1 MTIPTAPP
9 PPADHAAP
17 ATGTPGT
24 GIPRGAERF
33 LLWVAGLGVAR
44 TEGWLGGVSA
54 GIAARLRIDPLIV
67 RGVLVVAALFGLPVI
82 FLYAAAW
89 ALLPDVDGRVHVR
102 DLLRRDYQ
110 PVQWGILAMAVIG
123 LFPTAPLAGRLF
135 GLGYDGWSALSLLS
149 WIVGLVLVAVLLILI
164 VRAASR
170 TPGASAPDLP
180 MASADPAAPAASVTL
195 GGSGTAEGTD
205 ATPADG
211 AYAAT
216 DADTVVAD
224 TPAPTDLTP
233 ADAPPLDPAATAAI
247 PPAPPAPLPP
257 GSQDPAAL
265 EAWRAQHAAWKEQD
279 QAWRRQQQDVERA
292 ARDQLRRERQAEAAV
307 FAAEA
312 AERRRIR
319 RASNPRAGFAFAATI
334 LGLAII
340 TGAAVGLVAG
350 GEVVGTALGLL
361 AAALILALGMI
372 VAGAF
377 RRRSG
382 FLAFIT
388 VLTLVGGLVVG
399 GFSSLQGVTFGWASI
414 TNNRAE
420 HIRQPFGDLSLTLY
434 QHDDAPRPIVVEKGS
449 GATYIYVDPG
459 VQLQLRATVDTANVT
474 WTRVDGEDGTILDS
488 GDWSATR
495 RDGESLVVEN
505 ISAEGASTTTI
516 QPVTIDQNSGEI
528 SITVA
533 EPTKEDQ

>member
-17 ATGTPGT
+17 AVGTSDA

-44 TEGWLGGVSA
+44 SEGWLGGVAA

-89 ALLPDVDGRVHVR
+89 ALLPDIDGRVHVR

-123 LFPTAPLAGRLF
+123 LFPTAPLTGRLF
-135 GLGYDGWSALSLLS
+135 GLGYDGWLTLPLIG
-149 WIVGLVLVAVLLILI
+149 WIVGLVLVAGLLFLI

-170 TPGASAPDLP
+170 TPGASASDLP
-180 MASADPAAPAASVTL
+180 MASAAPTAPDASAPF
-195 GGSGTAEGTD
+195 GGSGTAEGAGATLSD
-205 ATPADG
+205 AALAEGASADVE
-211 AYAAT
+211 
-216 DADTVVAD
+216 TV
-224 TPAPTDLTP
+224 T
-233 ADAPPLDPAATAAI
+233 ADAPHAPSIDAPAPATALTTT

-265 EAWRAQHAAWKEQD
+265 EAWRSQHAAWKEQD

-307 FAAEA
+307 FAAQA

-319 RASNPRAGFAFAATI
+319 RASNPRAGFAFAATF

-340 TGAAVGLVAG
+340 TGAAVGLTSGGDALAG
-350 GEVVGTALGLL
+350 ALGLL

-382 FLAFIT
+382 FLAFAT
-388 VLTLVGGLVVG
+388 VLTLVGGLVAG
-399 GFSSLQGVTFGWASI
+399 GFSSLQGFTLGWASI
-414 TNNRAE
+414 ENNQAA
-420 HIRQPFGDLSLTLY
+420 HIRQPFGDLSMSLY
-434 QHDDAPRPIVVEKGS
+434 PHDGGPRPIVVEKGA
-449 GATYIYVDPG
+449 GTTFIYVETG
-459 VQLQLRATVDTANVT
+459 VELQLRATVDTATVD
-474 WTRVDGEDGTILDS
+474 WMRVGSGGEVLDS
-488 GDWSATR
+488 GVLQGAR
-495 RDGESLVVEN
+495 RGGEWIIDED
-505 ISAEGASTTTI
+505 ISAETGTPKTI
-516 QPVTIDQNSGEI
+516 QPVTIDQDSGDI
-528 SITVA
+528 SITVV
-533 EPTKEDQ
+533 EPAKEEAR

>member
-17 ATGTPGT
+17 AVGTPGSD
-24 GIPRGAERF
+24 IPRGADRF

-44 TEGWLGGVSA
+44 SDGWLGGVAA

-89 ALLPDVDGRVHVR
+89 ALLPDLDGRVHLR
-102 DLLRRDYQ
+102 DLLRHDYQ

-135 GLGYDGWSALSLLS
+135 GLGYDGWSALSLIS
-149 WIVGLVLVAVLLILI
+149 WIVGIALVAALLFLI

-180 MASADPAAPAASVTL
+180 MASADQAAPAASAPL
-195 GGSGTAEGTD
+195 DGSGTAEGTG
-205 ATPADG
+205 ATLSNEAP
-211 AYAAT
+211 T
-216 DADTVVAD
+216 DVDTVV
-224 TPAPTDLTP
+224 TAPT
-233 ADAPPLDPAATAAI
+233 APAALTSDAAVAAA
-247 PPAPPAPLPP
+247 PPAPPAPLAP
-257 GSQDPAAL
+257 GTQDPAAL

-292 ARDQLRRERQAEAAV
+292 AREQLRRERQAEAAV

-319 RASNPRAGFAFAATI
+319 RASNPRTGFAFAATMI
-334 LGLAII
+334 GLAII
-340 TGAAVGLVAG
+340 TGAAVGLATG
-350 GEVVGTALGLL
+350 GEALGAALGLL

-382 FLAFIT
+382 FLAFVT
-388 VLTLVGGLVVG
+388 VLTLVGGLVAG
-399 GFSSLQGVTFGWASI
+399 AFSAFPGVTLGYASI
-414 TNNRAE
+414 GNNAPA
-420 HIRQPFGDLSLTLY
+420 HIRQPFGDAYLTLNPY
-434 QHDDAPRPIVVEKGS
+434 EGGPRSIVVDKGS
-449 GATYIYVDPG
+449 GNTFVYVMPG
-459 VQLQLRATVDTANVT
+459 VELDLRATVGTATVS
-474 WTRVDGEDGTILDS
+474 WSRQDDERGDIIDS
-488 GDWSATR
+488 GVWPVDE
-495 RDGESLVVEN
+495 RDGSAFVAARIASEN
-505 ISAEGASTTTI
+505 ASTTTV
-516 QPVTIDQNSGEI
+516 QRVTIHQTSGEI
-528 SITVA
+528 AVIVV
-533 EPTKEDQ
+533 EPQKEDQR